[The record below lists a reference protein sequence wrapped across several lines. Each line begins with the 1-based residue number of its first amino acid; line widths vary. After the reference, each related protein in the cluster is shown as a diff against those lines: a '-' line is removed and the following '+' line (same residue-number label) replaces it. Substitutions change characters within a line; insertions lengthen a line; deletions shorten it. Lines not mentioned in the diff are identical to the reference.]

1 MISIRK
7 ITKCDRNVWINNA
20 TSTQN
25 FNTDHYT
32 PILFFLIKSLVQ
44 TPLPNTH
51 TQKMELERI
60 CRRQTFSLIQ
70 IKISGFHMTQN
81 IVEKV

>member
-25 FNTDHYT
+25 FNIDHYT
-32 PILFFLIKSLVQ
+32 PILFIILVQ
-44 TPLPNTH
+44 PPSQTH
-51 TQKMELERI
+51 TRK
-60 CRRQTFSLIQ
+60 
-70 IKISGFHMTQN
+70 KWN
-81 IVEKV
+81 